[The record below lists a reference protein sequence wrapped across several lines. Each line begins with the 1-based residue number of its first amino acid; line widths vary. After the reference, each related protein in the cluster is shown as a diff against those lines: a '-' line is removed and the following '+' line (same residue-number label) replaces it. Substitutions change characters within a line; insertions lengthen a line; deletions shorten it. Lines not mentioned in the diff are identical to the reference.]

1 MAEDQGIHHPHG
13 LPTIHQGQQ
22 QLQTFW
28 ADQES
33 EIEGV
38 TDFKNHE
45 LPLARIKKI
54 MKSDEEVRMISA
66 EAPVL
71 FAKACELFI
80 RELTLRAWI
89 HTEENKRRT
98 LQKTDIATAIQK
110 CDIYDF
116 LIDIVPREDLKANQK
131 KMGLQDDLNQRS
143 AAALSTDMTQYF
155 YQTVQQAQGADQ
167 GPSQLVQMYHHP
179 QQISRYQQTAMMTH
193 HHQLQMQPAD
203 TSVSE
208 VNESAETSSTN
219 TSHAVEE

>member
-1 MAEDQGIHHPHG
+1 MSEDQGMQHHG
-13 LPTIHQGQQ
+13 LPIHQSQH

-28 ADQES
+28 ADQEA
-33 EIEGV
+33 EIEAV

-54 MKSDEEVRMISA
+54 MKSDEDVRMISA

-116 LIDIVPREDLKANQK
+116 LIDIVPREDMKSNQK
-131 KMGLQDDLNQRS
+131 KMGLQDDIPRGAS
-143 AAALSTDMTQYF
+143 MSTTDMTQYY
-155 YQTVQQAQGADQ
+155 YQVQQAQGADQ
-167 GPSQLVQMYHHP
+167 GPRDPMVQMYQQ
-179 QQISRYQQTAMMTH
+179 QQISRYQHGAMLA

-203 TSVSE
+203 ASVVSE
-208 VNESAETSSTN
+208 VSEATEPSSAN
-219 TSHAVEE
+219 TSQTTEE